1 MKRDFRTVLDVSV
14 EELRRLL
21 RTAAEL
27 KRGELKF
34 SSPPLAG
41 KVMAMLFMKSSTRT
55 RISFEVGMHRLGGHS
70 LFLSSRDIQ
79 LGRGETI
86 ADTARVLSRY
96 CDIIMARVFAHSD
109 IEELA
114 EFSSVPVVNGLSD
127 EYHPCQALADLQTIE
142 EKKGR
147 LEGVRLAYLGDG
159 NNVCHSLLLASAM
172 VGVEIRVATPDGFE
186 PKPRVVQ
193 KAREIASET
202 GGGVHIMSAPE
213 EAVDGADVV
222 YTDVW
227 ASMGQEDEAERR
239 RRVFAPFQVNA
250 ELLKKARPDAV
261 VMHCLPAHRGEEI
274 TDEVIDGTQSVVFDQ
289 AENRMYAQQA
299 LLLFLF
305 GKV

>member
-1 MKRDFRTVLDVSV
+1 MKRDFKTILDVSR
-14 EELRRLL
+14 EELRSLL
-21 RTAAEL
+21 KTAAEL
-27 KRGELKF
+27 KSGELKF
-34 SSPPLAG
+34 PSPPLAG

-70 LFLSSRDIQ
+70 LFLSSRDVQ
-79 LGRGETI
+79 LGRGETV

-96 CDIIMARVFAHSD
+96 CDLIMARVFAHSD

-114 EFSSVPVVNGLSD
+114 EFASVPVINGLSD
-127 EYHPCQALADLQTIE
+127 EYHPCQALADLQTVK
-142 EKKGR
+142 EKRGR

-159 NNVCHSLLLASAM
+159 NNVCHSLLFASAM
-172 VGVEIRVATPDGFE
+172 VGMEIRVATPEGYE
-186 PKPRVVQ
+186 PKSDVVQ
-193 KAREIASET
+193 KARNVASET
-202 GGGVHIMSAPE
+202 GGGILLTNEPE

-227 ASMGQEDEAERR
+227 ASMGQEDEAEQRR
-239 RRVFAPFQVNA
+239 MVFAPFQVNLG
-250 ELLKKARPDAV
+250 LLKKARPDAV

-274 TDEVIDGTQSVVFDQ
+274 TDDVIDGAQSVVFDQ
-289 AENRMYAQQA
+289 AENRMHAQQA

>member
-27 KRGELKF
+27 KSGELRF

-114 EFSSVPVVNGLSD
+114 KFASVPVVNGLSD

-142 EKKGR
+142 EKRGR

-172 VGVEIRVATPDGFE
+172 VGVEIRVATPEGYE
-186 PKPRVVQ
+186 PKSDVVR
-193 KAREIASET
+193 KAREVASVT
-202 GGGVHIMSAPE
+202 GGGVQILSAPE

-239 RRVFAPFQVNA
+239 REVFAPYQVNA
-250 ELLKKARPDAV
+250 ELLKRAEPDAV

-274 TDEVIDGTQSVVFDQ
+274 TDEVIDGAQSVVFDQ

-299 LLLFLF
+299 LLLLLF

>member
-1 MKRDFRTVLDVSV
+1 
-14 EELRRLL
+14 LR
-21 RTAAEL
+21 
-27 KRGELKF
+27 F